1 MTATDA
7 LEKIM
12 RFVAPAVALSL
23 ALATVSSVSFGK
35 RIADDQINPLSMSLT
50 KAAITDAAAGR
61 LEQANDS
68 LETALAVDPR
78 NRAAYVELA
87 SVARKQGLPGKA
99 IRLYREALL
108 IEPDDIIALAGQGE
122 ALVQKGAVTR
132 AKENLARIQKICMNA
147 CPEQTRLASAIEKGS
162 TQAIVSA
169 QAVAP
174 TPSVSAADE
183 KKAD

>member
-1 MTATDA
+1 MTSIDA

-12 RFVAPAVALSL
+12 RFAAPAVALSL

-50 KAAITDAAAGR
+50 KSAMADAAAGR

-108 IEPDDIIALAGQGE
+108 IEPNDIIALAGQGE

-132 AKENLARIQKICMNA
+132 AKENLARIQKICMSA
-147 CPEQTRLASAIEKGS
+147 CPEQTRLAGAIEKGS
-162 TQAIVSA
+162 AQALVSA

-183 KKAD
+183 KKED

>member
-1 MTATDA
+1 
-7 LEKIM
+7 M
-12 RFVAPAVALSL
+12 RFAAPAVALSL

-50 KAAITDAAAGR
+50 KSAMADAAAGR

-108 IEPDDIIALAGQGE
+108 IEPNDIIALAGQGE

-132 AKENLARIQKICMNA
+132 AKENLARIQKICMSA
-147 CPEQTRLASAIEKGS
+147 CPEQTRLAGAIEKGS
-162 TQAIVSA
+162 AQALVSA

-183 KKAD
+183 KKED